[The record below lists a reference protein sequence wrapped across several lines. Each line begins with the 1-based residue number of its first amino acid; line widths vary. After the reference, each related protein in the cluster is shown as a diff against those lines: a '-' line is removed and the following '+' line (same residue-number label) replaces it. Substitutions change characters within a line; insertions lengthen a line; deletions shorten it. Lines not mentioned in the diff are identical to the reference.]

1 MQADVLTGFGAEN
14 RTTIERSEVEG
25 NDLAAFVDA
34 LHQLEVARTTPATRS
49 GGFLSIDV
57 GFGTD
62 EDIGQLLVSS
72 APGSNHFR
80 GGDFLAEHFFDG
92 AQQAATDDRVMFRK
106 DLQGHML
113 VDDLA
118 DQATELFELVDVP
131 GVHQYTVGQ
140 GPRLVAAGLVRLV
153 EQRAHLWVFAEHQFV
168 EVSGQRLTAA
178 FQQGNSGFDDCTI
191 LGIEHG

>member
-1 MQADVLTGFGAEN
+1 ML
-14 RTTIERSEVEG
+14 
-25 NDLAAFVDA
+25 
-34 LHQLEVARTTPATRS
+34 
-49 GGFLSIDV
+49 
-57 GFGTD
+57 
-62 EDIGQLLVSS
+62 IGR
-72 APGSNHFR
+72 APGRDHLRS
-80 GGDFLAEHFFDG
+80 GDFLAQHFFDG

-113 VDDLA
+113 VDDLT
-118 DQATELFELVDVP
+118 DQTAQLFELVDVP

-153 EQRAHLWVFAEHQFV
+153 EQRTHLGVFAEHQLV
-168 EVSGQRLTAA
+168 EVSRQRFTAA